1 MPSLTKLRRL
11 KLKTLN
17 ATVVDLLSELI
28 FSGQIGAGER
38 VNESE
43 LVRQLE
49 ISRSPI
55 REALHT
61 LEEQG
66 IVTNKPRRGTFVIKL
81 TQQDVQKINTTRLV
95 LESRALCL
103 CKQNFDSK
111 LEQELRQMVE
121 KLDGTDPSL
130 EISTVRRIDL
140 QFHRAIWDHC
150 GDEYLAAALVRL
162 TAPLFVYAAETEKKG
177 QGRIRPSHG
186 PFFQWLQGQ
195 SQQTAEEVVLEHLR
209 AGYSFEPGRDHES
222 GVQRV
227 QRGENS

>member
-103 CKQNFDSK
+103 CKQNFDS
-111 LEQELRQMVE
+111 
-121 KLDGTDPSL
+121 
-130 EISTVRRIDL
+130 
-140 QFHRAIWDHC
+140 
-150 GDEYLAAALVRL
+150 
-162 TAPLFVYAAETEKKG
+162 
-177 QGRIRPSHG
+177 
-186 PFFQWLQGQ
+186 
-195 SQQTAEEVVLEHLR
+195 
-209 AGYSFEPGRDHES
+209 
-222 GVQRV
+222 
-227 QRGENS
+227 

>member
-103 CKQNFDSK
+103 CKQNFDLK

-140 QFHRAIWDHC
+140 
-150 GDEYLAAALVRL
+150 
-162 TAPLFVYAAETEKKG
+162 
-177 QGRIRPSHG
+177 
-186 PFFQWLQGQ
+186 
-195 SQQTAEEVVLEHLR
+195 
-209 AGYSFEPGRDHES
+209 
-222 GVQRV
+222 
-227 QRGENS
+227 